1 MRRAFS
7 NPVGKASRLAAL
19 AAEPATL
26 TRPVRRPARLLSLVV
41 LAAVL
46 LLWAG
51 TALAQTIEISPTTAQ
66 TLREGEALKVTLTVN
81 GLATGQEASIDF
93 PATDRTA
100 SLDDFEVYQQ
110 ATEPSGTDNPLTLT
124 TFTESAG
131 VYAYYTFATGSDPA
145 GPVTFWVV
153 AKTDTVFLDP
163 DLSLPIKGLIVV
175 PDPFDNIAETGELT
189 VTLTDATPI
198 PAPTGK
204 PTTPA
209 NLTAAAGKGAVTLT
223 WDAVDATSSN
233 TNVVNDLN
241 ITKHQVRQS
250 TDGGTNYGT
259 WTDIPNS
266 AYGEVNAN
274 TYTIGSLMDGTE
286 YTFQVR
292 AVNACTAT
300 TGCGN
305 SDAATATMATPDADA
320 LAAPTGLMATAGNTQ
335 ITLTW
340 TDPGDAAIE
349 YYEYQQKEGVAAFGD
364 WTEIP
369 GSSATT
375 TSYRL
380 TGLDNGTTYG
390 YRIRARTSVKSGTA
404 SDAVTATPRGFS
416 PAAPVLTV
424 TPRNGGVTLSWPNP
438 VDASLQRWEYQYK
451 VGAGVYQPWQVVRVR
466 TEEDC
471 DVASPSGLC
480 LPPYLDTSGATLQF
494 AVGGLTNGTP
504 HTFRMRAVN
513 ADGSATS
520 NEVTT
525 TPVAGVPAKPT
536 GLTTRLDRDGDRL
549 LEWDQV
555 EDPSILRYEFTTD
568 EGRTWSTLA
577 SSAFLPD
584 EFRSGYTF
592 RIRAVNA
599 AGPGPASEPAVE
611 EEAEERV
618 VTQAYVRSAS
628 LEWDSSTRKATLV
641 WDQTEHAN
649 FRWWT
654 IRFSARVHRSTW
666 RDWSTELPIGTTR
679 YEIPATFNGGAT
691 IVVWI
696 IGCVSKGCGPSSL
709 STSAEL
715 RFEAGAP
722 NTVLTGFSATPDDAS
737 ITLAWDAPTDS
748 GITHF
753 EYEVSSA
760 SGHTDIP
767 DGDDADTNA
776 GDETSHTVTTINGA
790 APVNGEL
797 YDFRLRAANANGGGP
812 WTEWI
817 RDVMPLA
824 AGVPAA
830 PTGVVQLL
838 SGDPRA
844 GGHDHAHGSSTPG
857 LTFWDDPHDPSI
869 IAYQVLTNDGWVDI
883 PDATTTGANRGAN
896 PLRARNANGWGP
908 SVRATTVH
916 SPAPAQPTGLQAAP
930 GNSRVTLTWDDAG
943 KDVYIEFYR
952 YTADGGETWTEIPGS
967 QSTVQGQF
975 TRYTVP
981 NLTNGQAYTFAIQ
994 AENDTGAS
1002 PVSAAV
1008 TATPRG
1014 GAPAKPT
1021 GLSAAPRAA
1030 EVRLTWDNPRDTS
1043 ITKYQ
1048 VKQDDAAWAN
1058 ISGSDASTTS
1068 HTVGTLT
1075 NGTAYR
1081 FQVRAVND
1089 HNGDNTD
1096 DPGPASDAVTVTPG
1110 LPTAPASLSVA
1121 PGDAQAILTWTL
1133 PASDGGSAVTGYE
1146 YTSNADAA
1154 TPTWTDVPDGSD
1166 SGNDRADETEYTVSS
1181 LDNNTTYA
1189 FAVRAENANGQGAA
1203 TPTLRATPVP
1213 RGTPQRPV
1221 GLTADPIHEQVRLTW
1236 TLPNFQHPVTSYQY
1250 RQSTDGGT
1258 AWSPDW
1264 TAISGSDA
1272 TTTEHLLTGLAND
1285 TTYTFELRAL
1295 KDSTVGPS
1303 ARVQATPSQAAARQM
1318 IDRQSS
1324 GRLTT
1329 PTGGTYTVTQLSPP
1343 AGLNW
1348 RIAVPGATEID
1359 GRTFTLRSLQG
1370 TTPETSPR
1378 YTFTST
1384 GQEGLDILV
1393 QPPLASQVQV
1403 CLEPTSLLGREA
1415 GSQPVLVLRYN
1426 GTSWTPLP
1434 TTTDGGMV
1442 CGTTSAFSAFV
1453 LGYEAAAPQGG
1464 APAEPTGLSA
1474 APGNAEVTLTWD
1486 NPGDASITKYLVK
1499 QDAAAWAEISGS
1511 DAGTTSHTVGGL
1523 NNGTAYTFRIRAVND
1538 HNGDDTDDPG
1548 PASDAVTVTPGVPAA
1563 PASLVAA
1570 EGDTQV
1576 TLTWTA
1582 PASNNGS
1589 PVTGYEYTSTA
1600 DAATPDWRDV
1610 PDSGSDG
1617 RADETEYTV
1626 TGLVNNDT
1634 YAFAVRAENANGQGV
1649 ATPTLRATPLHPD
1662 APQRPAGLK
1671 ATPNRERVKLTWAR
1685 PNVHRPVTSYQYRQ
1699 STDGGTTWSP
1709 DWTAISGSGAATTE
1723 HLLTGLTNGR
1733 TYTFELRAL
1742 KGSTEGPSAQVQAT
1756 PSGDEAEINRES
1768 SGQLTTRAGDTYTV
1782 TQIPPPPGLNWRIIV
1797 PGTTEIA
1804 GRTFTVRSLQGTT
1817 PETSPRYTFT
1827 STGQEGLD
1835 IQVSPPLA
1843 GEVQVCLEPTP
1854 LLRREAGSRPLLVL
1868 RYSGTAWT
1876 ALPTTTGGGMV
1887 CGRTSAFSAF
1897 VLGYEVAG
1905 PGRRETP
1912 PGTNAAP
1919 EAAQPLPTQTV
1930 RAGETSEPLDLTLY
1944 FDDPDDDT
1952 LTFEA
1957 ESDDADVVIAD
1968 LPRGSNRL
1976 TLRGVAAGEAVVVV
1990 TARDPYGEEV
2000 SRPLTV
2006 TVRAVA
2012 APETAQSLP
2021 PQTLLVGETSEP
2033 LDLTPYFDDP
2043 DGDPLTYTAVSYDEA
2058 VLVAE
2063 VAEGGSQLT
2072 LRAVA
2077 AGEAVVIVTARD
2089 PDGAETILPMRVT
2102 VRTVGAP
2109 EAAQPLPPQTVRAG
2123 ETSEPLDL
2131 TPYFDDPDGDPLT
2144 FTAVSDDAGVVIA
2157 DLPRGSNRLIL
2168 RGVAAGEAVVVV
2180 TARDPDGAEVSQP
2193 LTVTVRA
2200 VAAPEAAQ
2208 SLPPQTLLVGET
2220 SEPLDLTP
2228 YFDDPDGDP
2237 LTFAA
2242 VSDDAGIAIA
2252 DLPRG
2257 SNWLVLR
2264 GVAAGEAVVVVT
2276 ARDPGGAEA
2285 SQSMTV
2291 TVRTVAAPEAAQSLP
2306 PQTLLVGETSEPLDL
2321 TPYFRD
2327 PDGDPLTF
2335 TAVSYDDAVLVAEVA
2350 EGGSQL
2356 TLRAVAAGEAVV
2368 IVTAR
2373 DPDGT
2378 ETILPM
2384 TVTVRANAAPEV
2396 AEPLP
2401 TQTVTVGETSE
2412 PLDLT
2417 PYFHDPDG
2425 DPLTYAAVWVSDA
2438 SVAIAEVPEGGSQLI
2453 LRGVG
2458 AGEAR
2463 VLVTA
2468 RDPYDEKARQSL
2480 RVTVRTNTAPEAAQ
2494 PLPTQTVLVDTT
2506 SEPLDLTPYFDDPD
2520 GDPLT
2525 YAAVSD
2531 NAGVAVAEV
2540 AEGGSQLTL
2549 RAVGAGEAV
2558 VVVTAR
2564 DPYGEKARQS
2574 LRVTVRTN
2582 TAPEAAQPLP
2592 TQTVLVDT
2600 TSEPLDLTPYFDDPD
2615 GDPLTYAAVS
2625 DNAGVAVAE
2634 VAEGGSQLTLRGVGA
2649 GEALVVVTAR
2659 DPYGEKARQS
2669 LTVTVRT
2676 NAAPKTAQSLP
2687 PRTMLVDTTSEPLDL
2702 TPYFHDPDGDPLTF
2716 AAVSYDDA
2724 VLVAEVAEGGSQ
2736 LTLRA
2741 VAVGEAV
2748 VVVTARDPFD
2758 AEASQPMTLTVRTNA
2773 APEAAQPLPAQ
2784 TVLADTTSEPL
2795 DLTPYFHDPD
2805 GDPLTYAAVSD
2816 DASVAVAEVAEG
2828 GSQLTLRG
2836 VAVGEAVVVVTA
2848 RDLFDAEASQPLTLT
2863 VRTNAAPEVAQPL
2876 PTRTMLVDT
2885 TSEPLDLTPYFHDPD
2900 GDPLTYAAVSDNA
2913 SVAVAELA
2921 EGGSELTL
2929 RAVGAGEA
2937 VVVVTAR
2944 DPFDAEASQ
2953 PLTLTVR
2960 TNAAPEAAQPLPAQ
2974 TVLAGAASEPLD
2986 LTPYFHD
2993 PDGDPLTYAAVSA
3006 NAAVATAGVA
3016 GDLLTLTGVAA
3027 GAAAVTVT
3035 ARDPHGGEASQ
3046 TVIVTVTAVH
3056 ADWVKAWAARFGRTV
3071 TGHVL
3076 DGVQE
3081 RLRVAPRPGFQATLG
3096 GHQLGGISEEASRE
3110 LGDWQLG
3117 GPAAFQRELEL
3128 LAAGRTDGQ
3137 TSNGAPQQASSQQA
3151 STARDLFTSSA
3162 FSLTVGNAEEGSSG
3176 FGALWGRGAVS
3187 RFDGRDGPL
3196 SLTGEVATGMVGID
3210 WISRRWRTGLAL
3222 AMSRGIGGYSAGVN
3236 SGEIESKLTGLFPW
3250 VGYDVTDRV
3259 SVWATAGYGAG
3270 VLTFTPESAEAMT
3283 AELALSMVA
3292 AGARSE
3298 LLKLRQLGGVMLALE
3313 TDTRLT
3319 RTTTGAIAGLEA
3331 TAASVWQRRLGL
3343 EGSRAV
3349 TLGGR
3354 LSLRPSVEVGLRYD
3368 GGDAETGAGMDVGA
3382 GLGFSDSGTGLA
3394 VDVHVRTLLVHEA
3407 EGFSE
3412 RGVAFSVSYDP
3423 TPSTPLGVSARVA
3436 PSWGGQAQ
3444 SGVAALWGRET
3455 MAGMAHGGAAQGY
3468 RLNGEVGYGLPVA
3481 GRFVGTPRVGF
3492 ARSEHSRDYR
3502 VGYGLGVLETGSLHV
3517 EVGVDALRSES
3528 PLAGGASNALRGQAS
3543 LGW

>member
-1 MRRAFS
+1 MRRAVS
-7 NPVGKASRLAAL
+7 SPIVKASRLAAL
-19 AAEPATL
+19 AAEPATS
-26 TRPVRRPARLLSLVV
+26 TRRERRPARLLGLVV
-41 LAAVL
+41 PAAVL
-46 LLWAG
+46 VLWAG
-51 TALAQTIEISPTTAQ
+51 PAAAQTVTISPTGSVDVTEGDTATAFSVTVKNLPQ
-66 TLREGEALKVTLTVN
+66 DVTARYGVVKIKKSGGVTTGDFKLYESNPSMGSPTALTILDAPAPVLPELYYVQWNEVANIPSSATTYNYWIEVPDDSVFFEGAESIEIVFAILSGPSFSLLTESETLTLNV
-81 GLATGQEASIDF
+81 
-93 PATDRTA
+93 TD
-100 SLDDFEVYQQ
+100 S
-110 ATEPSGTDNPLTLT
+110 PP
-124 TFTESAG
+124 
-131 VYAYYTFATGSDPA
+131 
-145 GPVTFWVV
+145 
-153 AKTDTVFLDP
+153 
-163 DLSLPIKGLIVV
+163 
-175 PDPFDNIAETGELT
+175 
-189 VTLTDATPI
+189 

-209 NLTAAAGKGAVTLT
+209 NLTATAGKGAVTLT

-233 TNVVNDLN
+233 MNRLNDVQ
-241 ITKHQVRQS
+241 ITKHQVQQS
-250 TDGGTNYGT
+250 TDSGNNYGT

-266 AYGEVNAN
+266 AYGKAN
-274 TYTIGSLMDGTE
+274 DTSYTIGNLTDDTE

-300 TGCGN
+300 TGCEN
-305 SDAATATMATPDADA
+305 SDAATATMATPVGDA
-320 LAAPTGLMATAGNTQ
+320 LARPTGLMATAGNTQ

-340 TDPGDAAIE
+340 TNPGDAAILS
-349 YYEYQQKEGVAAFGD
+349 YEYQQKEGPAAFED

-369 GSSATT
+369 ESTATT
-375 TSYRL
+375 TSYRVTDL
-380 TGLDNGTTYG
+380 TNHTAYS
-390 YRIRARTSVKSGTA
+390 YRIRAATNVKTSLA
-404 SDAVTATPRGFS
+404 SDAVTATPRRS
-416 PAAPVLTV
+416 PPAAPVLTT
-424 TPRNGGVTLSWPNP
+424 TPRSGGVTLSWPNP
-438 VDASLQRWEYQYK
+438 VDASLLRWEYQYK
-451 VGAGVYQPWQVVRVR
+451 IGTGVYQPWKTVREQS
-466 TEEDC
+466 EESC
-471 DVASPSGLC
+471 GGSTSGVC
-480 LPPYLDTSGATLQF
+480 GPPYLDTSGATLQF
-494 AVGGLTNGTP
+494 PVGGLTNGTP

-520 NEVTT
+520 NEATA
-525 TPVAGVPAKPT
+525 TPVASVPAKPT
-536 GLTTRLDRDGDRL
+536 GLTTTRLDSDGDRL
-549 LEWDQV
+549 LEWDRV
-555 EDPSILRYEFTTD
+555 EDPSILRYEFTAD

-577 SSAFLPD
+577 SSSSADRTIGHLPN

-599 AGPGPASEPAVE
+599 AGPGPASDPAVE
-611 EEAEERV
+611 EEEETV

-628 LEWDSSTRKATLV
+628 LEWDSTSRKATLV

-649 FRWWT
+649 LRWWS
-654 IRFSARVHRSTW
+654 IYFSKREHGAAAN
-666 RDWSTELPIGTTR
+666 DWDTDLPIGTTR
-679 YEIPATFNGGAT
+679 YEIPTTFSAGAT
-691 IVVWI
+691 IDVRI
-696 IGCVSKGCGPSSL
+696 TGCVDKGCATFGHTQL
-709 STSAEL
+709 L
-715 RFEAGAP
+715 FQAGAP
-722 NTVLTGFSATPDDAS
+722 NTVVTGFSATPGDAS

-753 EYEVSSA
+753 EYEVRRGTSPA

-776 GDETSHTVTTINGA
+776 GNETSHTVTEINNA

-797 YDFRLRAANANGGGP
+797 YHFRLRAANANGGGP
-812 WTEWI
+812 WTKWI
-817 RDVMPLA
+817 QDVMPLA

-838 SGDPRA
+838 SGR
-844 GGHDHAHGSSTPG
+844 AHGHGHGTAVPG

-869 IAYQVLTNDGWVDI
+869 IAYQVLTDDGWVDI
-883 PDATTTGANRGAN
+883 PDTTTTGANRRAN
-896 PLRARNANGWGP
+896 PIRARNANGWGP
-908 SVRATTVH
+908 SVRATTVY
-916 SPAPAQPTGLQAAP
+916 SPAPARPTGLQAAP
-930 GNSRVTLTWDDAG
+930 GNGQVTLTWDDAG

-952 YTADGGETWTEIPGS
+952 YTVDGGDTWTEIPDS

-981 NLTNGQAYTFAIQ
+981 NLTNGQAYTFAIL
-994 AENDTGAS
+994 AENDTGTS
-1002 PVSAAV
+1002 PPSAAV

-1021 GLSAAPRAA
+1021 GLSAAPGNA
-1030 EVRLTWDNPRDTS
+1030 EVTLTWDDPRDTS

-1048 VKQDDAAWAN
+1048 VKQRTAAWAD
-1058 ISGSDASTTS
+1058 ISGSSAGTTT
-1068 HTVGTLT
+1068 HTVETLT
-1075 NGTAYR
+1075 NGTAYT
-1081 FQVRAVND
+1081 FQIRAVND

-1096 DPGPASDAVTVTPG
+1096 DPGLASDAVTVTPG

-1121 PGDAQAILTWTL
+1121 PGNAQAILTWTA

-1181 LDNNTTYA
+1181 LNNNTTYA

-1213 RGTPQRPV
+1213 PGTPQRPA
-1221 GLTADPIHEQVRLTW
+1221 GLTATPSHEQVRLTW

-1264 TAISGSDA
+1264 KAVSGSDA
-1272 TTTEHLLTGLAND
+1272 TTTEHLVTGLANG

-1295 KDSTVGPS
+1295 NGNTAGPS
-1303 ARVQATPSQAAARQM
+1303 ARAQATPSQAAARQM

-1343 AGLNW
+1343 TGLNW
-1348 RIAVPGATEID
+1348 RIAVPGDTDID
-1359 GRTFTLRSLQG
+1359 DRTFTVRSLQG
-1370 TTPETSPR
+1370 GTPETSPR

-1384 GQEGLDILV
+1384 GQEGLDIRV
-1393 QPPLASQVQV
+1393 HPPLAGRAQV
-1403 CLEPTSLLGREA
+1403 CLEPTQLLGQEA
-1415 GSQPVLVLRYN
+1415 GSRPLLVLRYS

-1442 CGTTSAFSAFV
+1442 CGTTSDFAAFV

-1464 APAEPTGLSA
+1464 APAKPTGLSA
-1474 APGNAEVTLTWD
+1474 APGDAAVTLTWD

-1499 QDAAAWAEISGS
+1499 QGAEAWAEISGS
-1511 DAGTTSHTVGGL
+1511 DAGTTSHTVRGL
-1523 NNGTAYTFRIRAVND
+1523 SNGTAYTFQIRAVND

-1548 PASDAVTVTPGVPAA
+1548 PASDAVTVTAGAPTA
-1563 PASLVAA
+1563 PASLMAA
-1570 EGDTQV
+1570 AGDTQV

-1600 DAATPDWRDV
+1600 DAATPDWKDV

-1685 PNVHRPVTSYQYRQ
+1685 PNVHRPATSYQYRQ
-1699 STDGGTTWSP
+1699 STDGGRTWSP
-1709 DWTAISGSGAATTE
+1709 DWTTITGSGAATTE

-1782 TQIPPPPGLNWRIIV
+1782 TQISPPPGLNWRIIV

-1835 IQVSPPLA
+1835 IQVSPALA
-1843 GEVQVCLEPTP
+1843 GQVQVCLEPTP

-1868 RYSGTAWT
+1868 RYSGTAWMP
-1876 ALPTTTGGGMV
+1876 LPTTTGGGMV
-1887 CGRTSAFSAF
+1887 CGRTSDFSAF
-1897 VLGYEVAG
+1897 VLGYEAAG

-1919 EAAQPLPTQTV
+1919 EAAQSLPT
-1930 RAGETSEPLDLTLY
+1930 R
-1944 FDDPDDDT
+1944 
-1952 LTFEA
+1952 
-1957 ESDDADVVIAD
+1957 
-1968 LPRGSNRL
+1968 
-1976 TLRGVAAGEAVVVV
+1976 
-1990 TARDPYGEEV
+1990 
-2000 SRPLTV
+2000 
-2006 TVRAVA
+2006 
-2012 APETAQSLP
+2012 
-2021 PQTLLVGETSEP
+2021 
-2033 LDLTPYFDDP
+2033 
-2043 DGDPLTYTAVSYDEA
+2043 
-2058 VLVAE
+2058 
-2063 VAEGGSQLT
+2063 
-2072 LRAVA
+2072 
-2077 AGEAVVIVTARD
+2077 
-2089 PDGAETILPMRVT
+2089 
-2102 VRTVGAP
+2102 
-2109 EAAQPLPPQTVRAG
+2109 TVRAG

-2131 TPYFDDPDGDPLT
+2131 TPYF
-2144 FTAVSDDAGVVIA
+2144 
-2157 DLPRGSNRLIL
+2157 
-2168 RGVAAGEAVVVV
+2168 
-2180 TARDPDGAEVSQP
+2180 RDPD
-2193 LTVTVRA
+2193 
-2200 VAAPEAAQ
+2200 
-2208 SLPPQTLLVGET
+2208 
-2220 SEPLDLTP
+2220 
-2228 YFDDPDGDP
+2228 DDT

-2242 VSDDAGIAIA
+2242 ESDDPGVAIA

-2276 ARDPGGAEA
+2276 ARDPYGERA

-2306 PQTLLVGETSEPLDL
+2306 PRTLLVGETSEPLDL
-2321 TPYFRD
+2321 TRYFDD

-2350 EGGSQL
+2350 EGGSEL
-2356 TLRAVAAGEAVV
+2356 TLRAVAAGAAVV

-2373 DPDGT
+2373 DPDGA
-2378 ETILPM
+2378 ETLLPM
-2384 TVTVRANAAPEV
+2384 TVTVRANAAPE
-2396 AEPLP
+2396 AARPIP
-2401 TQTVTVGETSE
+2401 PQTLRAGETSK

-2417 PYFHDPDG
+2417 SYFHDPDG
-2425 DPLTYAAVWVSDA
+2425 DPLTYAAVWGSDA
-2438 SVAIAEVPEGGSQLI
+2438 SVAI
-2453 LRGVG
+2453 
-2458 AGEAR
+2458 
-2463 VLVTA
+2463 
-2468 RDPYDEKARQSL
+2468 
-2480 RVTVRTNTAPEAAQ
+2480 
-2494 PLPTQTVLVDTT
+2494 
-2506 SEPLDLTPYFDDPD
+2506 
-2520 GDPLT
+2520 
-2525 YAAVSD
+2525 
-2531 NAGVAVAEV
+2531 AEV

-2549 RAVGAGEAV
+2549 RAVGVGEA
-2558 VVVTAR
+2558 
-2564 DPYGEKARQS
+2564 
-2574 LRVTVRTN
+2574 RV
-2582 TAPEAAQPLP
+2582 L
-2592 TQTVLVDT
+2592 
-2600 TSEPLDLTPYFDDPD
+2600 
-2615 GDPLTYAAVS
+2615 
-2625 DNAGVAVAE
+2625 
-2634 VAEGGSQLTLRGVGA
+2634 
-2649 GEALVVVTAR
+2649 VTAR

-2669 LTVTVRT
+2669 LTVTVRA
-2676 NAAPKTAQSLP
+2676 NAAPEVAQPLP
-2687 PRTMLVDTTSEPLDL
+2687 TRTLLAGATSEPLDL
-2702 TPYFHDPDGDPLTF
+2702 TPYF
-2716 AAVSYDDA
+2716 
-2724 VLVAEVAEGGSQ
+2724 E
-2736 LTLRA
+2736 
-2741 VAVGEAV
+2741 
-2748 VVVTARDPFD
+2748 
-2758 AEASQPMTLTVRTNA
+2758 
-2773 APEAAQPLPAQ
+2773 
-2784 TVLADTTSEPL
+2784 
-2795 DLTPYFHDPD
+2795 DPD

-2816 DASVAVAEVAEG
+2816 DAGVAVAELAAG
-2828 GSQLTLRG
+2828 GSELTLR
-2836 VAVGEAVVVVTA
+2836 AVGAGEAVVVVTA
-2848 RDLFDAEASQPLTLT
+2848 RDSYDAEASQTLTLT

-2885 TSEPLDLTPYFHDPD
+2885 TSEPLDLAPYFHDPD
-2900 GDPLTYAAVSDNA
+2900 GDPLTYAAVSDDA
-2913 SVAVAELA
+2913 GVAVAELA
-2921 EGGSELTL
+2921 AGGSELTL
-2929 RAVGAGEA
+2929 RAVAAGEA
-2937 VVVVTAR
+2937 VIVVTAR

-2953 PLTLTVR
+2953 PLALTVR
-2960 TNAAPEAAQPLPAQ
+2960 TNAAPEAAQPLPTQ
-2974 TVLAGAASEPLD
+2974 TVLAGTATEPLD

-3006 NAAVATAGVA
+3006 NAEVATAGVA
-3016 GDLLTLTGVAA
+3016 GDLFTLTGVAA
-3027 GAAAVTVT
+3027 GTVVVTVT
-3035 ARDPHGGEASQ
+3035 ARDPHDAEASQ

-3056 ADWVKAWAARFGRTV
+3056 ADWVQAWAARFGRTV
-3071 TGHVL
+3071 SGHVL

-3096 GHQLGGISEEASRE
+3096 GHQLGGISEEAARE

-3128 LAAGRTDGQ
+3128 LAGVTDAEQ

-3162 FSLTVGNAEEGSSG
+3162 FSLTVGNAEEGSGG

-3187 RFDGRDGPL
+3187 RFDGREGPL

-3270 VLTFTPESAEAMT
+3270 VLTFTPDSAEAMT

-3298 LLKLRQLGGVMLALE
+3298 LLTLRQLGGVMLALE

-3331 TAASVWQRRLGL
+3331 TEASVWQRRLGL
-3343 EGSRAV
+3343 EGARPLA
-3349 TLGGR
+3349 LGGR
-3354 LSLRPSVEVGLRYD
+3354 LSLRPSVEVGVRYD

-3412 RGVAFSVSYDP
+3412 RGVAFSLSYDP
-3423 TPSTPLGVSARVA
+3423 TPSTPLGVTARVA

-3444 SGVAALWGRET
+3444 SGAAALWGRET
-3455 MAGMAHGGAAQGY
+3455 MVGMAHGGAAQGY
-3468 RLNGEVGYGLPVA
+3468 RLNGEVGYGLPVG